1 MDIAMSAIRPA
12 ISLHVAQCHSFE
24 IKEGGVECV
33 CVCLCRICYE
43 VEAKSHENHSI
54 NSIKNETAHRVK
66 NRKKAVG

>member
-33 CVCLCRICYE
+33 CLCRICYE
-43 VEAKSHENHSI
+43 VEAKSHEHHSI
-54 NSIKNETAHRVK
+54 NSIKNETARRVK

>member
-33 CVCLCRICYE
+33 CVCVC
-43 VEAKSHENHSI
+43 VEYVTK
-54 NSIKNETAHRVK
+54 
-66 NRKKAVG
+66 